1 MRRLWLAVLALVLTA
16 CMPTSS
22 IGFTLRGD
30 EIVVLLNLC
39 DGEQLGELELMDAD
53 NGTPVLWAIE
63 ATDPRSVS
71 EVVIGQVPEG
81 FTETVPL
88 TTDVFS
94 SERIWVDTFR
104 NSELISSGVVPV
116 SDLAEGEVWLD
127 GETFTTEE
135 YAELNCAY

>member
-1 MRRLWLAVLALVLTA
+1 MRRLWFAVLALVLTA

-63 ATDPRSVS
+63 TTDPRDVR

-94 SERIWVDTFR
+94 SERIWIDTFR

-127 GETFTTEE
+127 GETFTTEQ